1 MRANVG
7 SRDFLF
13 IYLFDP
19 LAPSPINMTP
29 AQTHTHMHSCFANR
43 ALLTQRAHFFCVPK
57 MIKIPFR
64 NSTGNHKASTRTFTQ
79 NKCLRLTSTY
89 RSRELTDSNNDWM
102 CAVWFGKRHMYAT
115 TQSNITQFTVNLFL
129 FVIRIR
135 VCLPFFPPAPEFIY
149 FISFFLLFFYLRFC
163 FCF

>member
-1 MRANVG
+1 MRVLNIKQTKWFTFFSVSLSSLPLAHSHDVK
-7 SRDFLF
+7 SDLMVLSAHVECERMWALVIFYLF
-13 IYLFDP
+13 IYSIHWLQVP
-19 LAPSPINMTP
+19 LIWR
-29 AQTHTHMHSCFANR
+29 QHKHTHMHSCFANR

-64 NSTGNHKASTRTFTQ
+64 NSTGNYKASTRTFTQ

-115 TQSNITQFTVNLFL
+115 T
-129 FVIRIR
+129 
-135 VCLPFFPPAPEFIY
+135 
-149 FISFFLLFFYLRFC
+149 
-163 FCF
+163 